1 MSCEPV
7 RFPGAGTNGARQ
19 ATHAMAGAMDSM
31 AVHRARDAPHAPDNA
46 TRGQRTGAADHKDFV
61 GVVQRVRD
69 RERLQID
76 DADRAIIAARDQRG
90 HGTPAPELTGANPVR
105 AHERAH
111 AHAHMR
117 MHARTH
123 ARMHA
128 HIRIHARTH
137 SHELDRNGRDG
148 PNRQVS
154 LDLQCTSQ
162 LQPVRLLDTHR
173 L

>member
-1 MSCEPV
+1 
-7 RFPGAGTNGARQ
+7 
-19 ATHAMAGAMDSM
+19 MAGAMDSM

-46 TRGQRTGAADHKDFV
+46 TRRQRTGAATGADHKDFV

-90 HGTPAPELTGANPVR
+90 HSTPAPELTGANPVR
-105 AHERAH
+105 AHARMH
-111 AHAHMR
+111 AR
-117 MHARTH
+117 MQAHARTH
-123 ARMHA
+123 ARTHA
-128 HIRIHARTH
+128 HALTHARTHTYAYTHACTHARTH

-154 LDLQCTSQ
+154 LALQCNAE
-162 LQPVRLLDTHR
+162 LQPMRLFETHR
-173 L
+173 P